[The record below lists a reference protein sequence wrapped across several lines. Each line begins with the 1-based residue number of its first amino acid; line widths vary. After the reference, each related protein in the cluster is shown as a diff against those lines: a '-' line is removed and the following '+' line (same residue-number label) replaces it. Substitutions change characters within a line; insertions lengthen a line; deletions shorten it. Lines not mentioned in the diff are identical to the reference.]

1 MKYEAISTYRPE
13 FSVGKMCRVLGLKEA
28 NYYRWQ
34 RYRGKK
40 EIQRLKELQRFELV
54 ESVFKESRE
63 TYGYRKM
70 QRELGKQGLIMSEYS
85 VRRMMREH
93 GLYPVT
99 NIKYRPYRNGKTDGQ
114 YSKDLVSQHFQIA
127 ERNKVW
133 AGDITYIK
141 TSLGWVYLATVID
154 LYNREI
160 IGYSLS
166 KKIDAE
172 LAKRALS
179 NALARNPDASGLIFH
194 SDRGC
199 QYSSRS
205 YRDMLEQYGIRS
217 SMSRPGCPYDNSCAE
232 SFFATIKKECIYRRK
247 YATLEEVKTDVFEY
261 VELFYNRKR
270 MHTSLG
276 YLSPVE
282 YRLKYDG
289 LKTA

>member
-1 MKYEAISTYRPE
+1 MASNNSKYSEEMR
-13 FSVGKMCRVLGLKEA
+13 
-28 NYYRWQ
+28 
-34 RYRGKK
+34 
-40 EIQRLKELQRFELV
+40 IQ
-54 ESVFKESRE
+54 
-63 TYGYRKM
+63 TA
-70 QRELGKQGLIMSEYS
+70 
-85 VRRMMREH
+85 EH
-93 GLYPVT
+93 IL
-99 NIKYRPYRNGKTDGQ
+99 
-114 YSKDLVSQHFQIA
+114 
-127 ERNKVW
+127 
-133 AGDITYIK
+133 
-141 TSLGWVYLATVID
+141 
-154 LYNREI
+154 REI

-166 KKIDAE
+166 KRIDAE

-179 NALARNPDASGLIFH
+179 NALARNSDVSGLIFH

-205 YRDMLEQYGIRS
+205 YRDMLEQYGILS

-247 YATLEEVKTDVFEY
+247 YVTLEEVKADVFEY

-270 MHTSLG
+270 MHASLG